1 MAIYTSDGTKIADTK
16 TGDIVLPNPKEV
28 EELRRIADSLAKEVE
43 AAKENAA
50 VAQKEAKKAKK
61 HAIFSHVGAAISF
74 ILAIAAL
81 IESILADI
89 GFMATLFPQA

>member
-1 MAIYTSDGTKIADTK
+1 MAMYTSDGTKIADTPN
-16 TGDIVLPNPKEV
+16 GDIVLPNPKEV

-43 AAKENAA
+43 TAKVNAA
-50 VAQKEAKKAKK
+50 AAREEAKKAKR
-61 HAIFSHVGAAISF
+61 HAIISHVGAAVSF

-89 GFMATLFPQA
+89 GFMATLFPKG